1 MEDQYFTEPW
11 VFTRVNQ
18 RSGIFTDAVIS
29 NLLLMLSAPIEA
41 ATAMGQ
47 LIGAKIVHTFMSIR
61 AFMSL
66 LSIKLM
72 NSSEGSNE
80 GLK

>member
-29 NLLLMLSAPIEA
+29 NLLLMLSAPVEA

-47 LIGAKIVHTFMSIR
+47 LIGAKIVHTGTFMSIR

-66 LSIKLM
+66 LRKWS
-72 NSSEGSNE
+72 
-80 GLK
+80 

>member
-1 MEDQYFTEPW
+1 
-11 VFTRVNQ
+11 
-18 RSGIFTDAVIS
+18 
-29 NLLLMLSAPIEA
+29 MLSAPVEA

-66 LSIKLM
+66 LPKWSWHKI
-72 NSSEGSNE
+72 NE
-80 GLK
+80 FK

>member
-29 NLLLMLSAPIEA
+29 NLLLMLSAPVEA

-66 LSIKLM
+66 LRKWSYHKI
-72 NSSEGSNE
+72 NE
-80 GLK
+80 FK